1 MVYNSGLARLTKKLR
16 RFRNIFAMLPKS
28 DVVAAGRLAGDS
40 KHKTSDT
47 PTFVCTSSTFGDTRL
62 KIRKKFAVIF
72 FLHLP
77 NVCFKPENDK
87 KQLRVAGACKNSVQ
101 SIHLNRFI
109 HSFEKHSIDSFEWAS
124 EGGGRAFRAWC
135 LKFDIFLLNS

>member
-1 MVYNSGLARLTKKLR
+1 VTFRKIFMVYNSGLARLTKKLR

-28 DVVAAGRLAGDS
+28 DVVAAGRLAGAS

-72 FLHLP
+72 FYIYQTFASNLKTIKSSSKWQVLARTR
-77 NVCFKPENDK
+77 F
-87 KQLRVAGACKNSVQ
+87 
-101 SIHLNRFI
+101 NRFI
-109 HSFEKHSIDSFEWAS
+109 
-124 EGGGRAFRAWC
+124 
-135 LKFDIFLLNS
+135 